1 MSHELLRQV
10 HMSFALASFSLFV
23 LRGLWRFGGLP
34 SGEARWVRVAPH
46 VIDTVLL
53 ATALGLAA
61 NLVAYPALHG
71 FLAAKVGGVIAYIL
85 LGMTAFRWGSTR
97 GRRLAAWFGAQVV
110 FLYILG
116 VALTKSPTLL
126 LAS

>member
-1 MSHELLRQV
+1 MSC
-10 HMSFALASFSLFV
+10 ALASFSLFV
-23 LRGLWRFGGLP
+23 LRGLWRFGSLTA
-34 SGEARWVRVAPH
+34 SEAHWVRVAPH

-53 ATALGLAA
+53 ASALGLAA

-85 LGMTAFRWGSTR
+85 LGMTAFRWGTSR

-110 FLYILG
+110 FFYILG

-126 LAS
+126 VAN